1 MTEDQQTGQSVRV
14 DLADVDLFVSGRH
27 LEAFAWLREHSPIY
41 WNEGVDGS
49 RFWALT
55 RYEDVHWAYR
65 EHASFGS
72 ARGAILGGSFR
83 SDHDTAAGRM
93 LVASDLPRHRLL
105 KQQIAPALSAA
116 VVDRVGN
123 QVRSLL
129 ETAVGRAVAAGGCDF
144 ATEIATEIP
153 AGALM
158 VVFGIGYGEAYH
170 LIGLTRR
177 MVGFRDETFV
187 DTGGDQKLRLAWT
200 QAEIFEFFAD
210 LLAQRRHKPGDDLI
224 TRLLKAEVNGRR
236 MSEEDIF
243 FNCMNVAVG
252 GNETSS
258 YTACHGIEALIS
270 RPDQYEM
277 LRRRPD
283 ALNGAIEEM
292 LRWSSVNAYVQRVT
306 MRDVERDG
314 HLIRRGDSVTL
325 WNVSANRDPAQFRD
339 ADRFDV
345 TRSPN
350 RHLSYGAGIHRCVGA
365 PAAQRELSLLFRALL
380 DAPAP
385 FRLAGEPRR
394 LRSNFILG
402 TTSLPLT
409 VG

>member
-1 MTEDQQTGQSVRV
+1 MTGPSVPV
-14 DLADVDLFVSGRH
+14 DLTDVDLFVSGRH
-27 LEAFAWLREHSPIY
+27 LDAFAWLREHRPIH
-41 WNEGVDGS
+41 WNEGADGS

-83 SDHDTAAGRM
+83 SDDDTAAGRM

-116 VVDRVGN
+116 VVDRIGD
-123 QVRSLL
+123 QVRVLL
-129 ETAVGRAVAAGGCDF
+129 DKAVGQAVAAGGCDF
-144 ATEIATEIP
+144 ATEIATELP

-158 VVFGIGYGEAYH
+158 VVFGIGHDEAHH

-200 QAEIFEFFAD
+200 QAEIFDFFAG
-210 LLAQRRHKPGDDLI
+210 LLPQRRRDPGDDLV
-224 TRLLKAEVNGRR
+224 TLLLRARVNGRR

-243 FNCMNVAVG
+243 YNCMNVAVG

-258 YTACHGIEALIS
+258 YTACHGIEALITA
-270 RPDQYEM
+270 PDQYDL
-277 LRRRPD
+277 LRGRPD
-283 ALNGAIEEM
+283 ALPGAIEEM
-292 LRWSSVNAYVQRVT
+292 LRWSSVNAYVQRVA

-325 WNVSANRDPAQFRD
+325 WNVSANRDPAQFPD

-350 RHLSYGAGIHRCVGA
+350 RHLSYGAGIHRCIGA
-365 PAAQRELSLLFRALL
+365 PAAQRELSLLFGALL
-380 DAPAP
+380 ATPAR
-385 FRLAGEPRR
+385 FRLAGTPRR

-402 TTSLPLT
+402 TTSLPLA